1 MKLQIKQLFL
11 VTILL
16 FLSLYSVSQV
26 SKTTVEVDKRFHD
39 FGKIKEDGGKV
50 RAVFTFKNTGTTKLL
65 IINAEPSCGCTVGE
79 WTKDSIAPGKTGIV
93 TAIFDPKNMVG
104 IIDKTLGI
112 YTNAQFAKVVVL
124 ELRGEVISR
133 DRTMDD
139 IFPYRAGNLMFDKE
153 TVDLKDILHNKKDSA
168 FIVMY
173 NDGQYPI
180 KINNTS
186 PLPEGIKVRP
196 DKKIIDPNEEVRLFV
211 TIDGNK
217 FQELGFFNKAFRLI
231 TDDPEFPE
239 KNVFIFG
246 SIKYNFGNLSKKEL
260 KSAPKF
266 SINSKEK
273 DFGDQQIG
281 SFVTTTFTITN
292 KGKEDLKILS
302 LKAQCHCTEPSID
315 KTVIKKNETATLTIK
330 FDLMGNAGNVQ
341 KPVTIYTNDSK
352 NPTVNVILKARLY

>member
-1 MKLQIKQLFL
+1 MKLYIKPFCLT
-11 VTILL
+11 TILL
-16 FLSLYSVSQV
+16 FSTLFSISQIP
-26 SKTTVEVDKRFHD
+26 KTTLEVDKRYHD

-50 RAVFTFKNTGTTKLL
+50 RAVFTFKNTGTTNLL
-65 IINAEPSCGCTVGE
+65 ILNAEPSCGCTVGE
-79 WTKDSIAPGKTGIV
+79 WTKDSIAPGETGIV
-93 TAIFDPKNMVG
+93 TAIFDPKNMMG

-112 YTNAQFAKVVVL
+112 YTNAKYAKVVVL
-124 ELRGEVISR
+124 ELRGEVIPR

-139 IFPYRAGNLMFDKE
+139 IFPYRVGNMMFDKE
-153 TVDLKDILHNKKDSA
+153 TADLGEVLHNKKDSA

-173 NDGQYPI
+173 NDGQYPV
-180 KINNTS
+180 KINNIS
-186 PLPEGIKVRP
+186 SLPEGCKIRP
-196 DKKIIDPNEEVRLFV
+196 EKKTIEPGEEVRLYITV
-211 TIDGNK
+211 DGNV
-217 FQELGFFNKAFRLI
+217 FNDFGPFNKTFRLI
-231 TDDPEFPE
+231 TDDPEYPE
-239 KNVFIFG
+239 KPIFLLG
-246 SIKYNFGNLSKKEL
+246 NIKYNFGNVSKKEL

-352 NPTVNVILKARLY
+352 NPKVDIILKARLY